1 MSSIN
6 VSSFY
11 GEKSTANNNVQVM
24 SVLDFDKSEWLVVD
38 IESDDDI
45 SLAHLPPTNTV

>member
-1 MSSIN
+1 MSSIK

-45 SLAHLPPTNTV
+45 SLAHLPPANTV